1 MRTISATTARRLAIT
16 RQRLAGKTS
25 KPNAD
30 GIFDV
35 VKDLGFLQLDP
46 TNVVAPSHQ
55 LVVFSRVGSYQP
67 KHLEALLWDERRLF
81 ESWAHAASI
90 VVTEHYPIYRWF
102 MHRVAAGKGY
112 WHGFTPSG
120 ERQAQRVLA
129 WMKANDSLRRSIL
142 RQIRERGRLPSRAFE
157 DQSTG
162 PWRSSGWNNGRSV
175 GMMLFYLQ
183 MMGQLMVAGRS
194 GGQKVWD
201 LSERCLPPWTP
212 KTRLGEPAIVRW
224 AAEIS
229 LRALGVASPT
239 DIREHFMRWK
249 YVNLPAALAF
259 LEKQG
264 RIVPV
269 SVRDGDRSWA
279 GPWYV
284 HADDLT
290 LLDRIEAGTWSPRT
304 TLLSPFDNLIIDRKR
319 TSRMFG
325 FDYTME
331 IYVPAAKRRYGY
343 YAMPVLHED
352 RLVARVDPV
361 MNRDTKR
368 LSIRQVSVEPGCD
381 DPAVAHATREAIAGL
396 ATFLGVGGIDYDG
409 NVPTRW
415 RRALS
420 A

>member
-1 MRTISATTARRLAIT
+1 VRTISAATARRLAIT
-16 RQRLAGKTS
+16 RQRLAGKKS

-30 GIFDV
+30 GIFGV

-55 LVVFSRVGSYQP
+55 LVVFSRVGPYQP
-67 KHLEALLWDERRLF
+67 KHLEKLLWEERRLF
-81 ESWAHAASI
+81 ESWAHAASL
-90 VVTEHYPIYRWF
+90 VVTEHYPIYRWI
-102 MHRVAAGKGY
+102 MHRVATGKGF

-120 ERQAQRVLA
+120 ERQSQRVLT

-142 RQIRERGRLPSRAFE
+142 RQIREGGPLPSRAFE

-162 PWRSSGWNNGRSV
+162 AWRSSGWNNGRNV

-183 MMGQLMVAGRS
+183 MMGPLMVAGRS
-194 GGQKVWD
+194 GGQKLWD
-201 LSERCLPPWTP
+201 LSERCLPTWTP
-212 KTRLGEPAIVRW
+212 KIRLGETAIVRW

-239 DIREHFMRWK
+239 EIRDHFIRWK
-249 YVNLPAALAF
+249 YVNLPAALGF

-269 SVRDGDRSWA
+269 SVRDGDASWP
-279 GPWYV
+279 GTWYV
-284 HADDLT
+284 HTDDLAA
-290 LLDRIEAGTWSPRT
+290 LDRIEAGTWAPRT

-319 TSRMFG
+319 TRRMFG

-343 YAMPVLHED
+343 YAMPVLHGD
-352 RLVARVDPV
+352 RLVARVDPA
-361 MNRDTKR
+361 MNREAGR
-368 LSIRQVSVEPGCD
+368 LSIRRVSVEAGCD
-381 DPAVAHATREAIAGL
+381 DPQVALATREAIAGL
-396 ATFLGVGGIDYDG
+396 ANFLRAGAIDYDG
-409 NVPTRW
+409 DVPSRW
-415 RRALS
+415 RRTLGA
-420 A
+420 

>member
-1 MRTISATTARRLAIT
+1 MRTISATAARRLAIT
-16 RQRLAGKTS
+16 RQRLAGKTR
-25 KPNAD
+25 KPSAD

-35 VKDLGFLQLDP
+35 VRDLGFLQLDP
-46 TNVVAPSHQ
+46 ISVVAPSHQ
-55 LVVFSRVGSYQP
+55 LVVFSRVGP
-67 KHLEALLWDERRLF
+67 FPLKHLETLLWDERRLF

-102 MHRVAAGKGY
+102 MHRVATGKGY
-112 WHGFTPSG
+112 WHGFTAGG
-120 ERQAQRVLA
+120 EGAALRVLA

-142 RQIRERGRLPSRAFE
+142 RQIKERGPLPSRAFE

-162 PWRSSGWNNGRSV
+162 AWRSSGWNNGRNV

-194 GGQKVWD
+194 GNQKLWD
-201 LSERCLPPWTP
+201 LSERCLPAWTP
-212 KTRLGEPAIVRW
+212 KTRLLEPAIVRW

-239 DIREHFMRWK
+239 DIRENFIRWK
-249 YVNLPAALAF
+249 YVNLPAALGS

-269 SVRDGDRSWA
+269 TVRDGDRSWP

-284 HADDLT
+284 HAVDFA
-290 LLDRIEAGTWSPRT
+290 LLDRIEAGEWKPRT

-319 TSRMFG
+319 TRRMFG
-325 FDYTME
+325 FDYAME

-343 YAMPVLHED
+343 YAMPVLHDD
-352 RLVARVDPV
+352 RLVARVDPAF
-361 MNRDTKR
+361 NRETAQ
-368 LSIRQVSVEPGCD
+368 LSIRKVSVEAGCD
-381 DPAVAHATREAIAGL
+381 NPQMARATREAVTEL
-396 ATFLGVGGIDYDG
+396 ATFLKAGAIDYNG
-409 NVPTRW
+409 SVPGRW
-415 RRALS
+415 RRTLS

>member
-1 MRTISATTARRLAIT
+1 VRTISATTARRLAIT

-25 KPNAD
+25 KPNAE
-30 GIFDV
+30 GILDV
-35 VKDLGFLQLDP
+35 IKDLGFLQLDP

-55 LVVFSRVGSYQP
+55 LVVFSRVGPYTP
-67 KHLEALLWDERRLF
+67 KRLETLLWHERRLF

-90 VVTEHYPIYRWF
+90 VVTEHYPIYRWI
-102 MHRVAAGKGY
+102 MRRVASGTGF
-112 WHGFTPSG
+112 WHGFTASG

-129 WMKANDSLRRSIL
+129 WMRANDSLRRSIL
-142 RQIRERGRLPSRAFE
+142 RQIKERGPLPSRAFE

-162 PWRSSGWNNGRSV
+162 AWRSSGWNNGRNV

-183 MMGQLMVAGRS
+183 MMGPLMVAGRS
-194 GGQKVWD
+194 GGQKLWD
-201 LSERCLPPWTP
+201 LSERCLPAWTP

-229 LRALGVASPT
+229 LRALGVATPAE
-239 DIREHFMRWK
+239 IRDHFIRWK
-249 YVNLPAALAF
+249 YVNLPAALGS

-269 SVRDGDRSWA
+269 SVEDGDRSLP

-284 HADDLT
+284 HADDLA
-290 LLDRIEAGTWSPRT
+290 LLDQIEAGTWSPRT
-304 TLLSPFDNLIIDRKR
+304 TLLSPFDNLIINRKR

-343 YAMPVLHED
+343 FAMPVLHED
-352 RLVARVDPV
+352 RLVARVDPA
-361 MNRDTKR
+361 MNRDIER
-368 LSIRQVSVEPGCD
+368 LSIGRVSVEPGCD
-381 DPAVAHATREAIAGL
+381 DPHVARATREAIAGL
-396 ATFLGVGGIDYDG
+396 AAFLGARGIDYDG
-409 NVPTRW
+409 EVPARW
-415 RRALS
+415 RRVLS

>member
-1 MRTISATTARRLAIT
+1 VRTISATTARRLAIT
-16 RQRLAGKTS
+16 RQRLAGETS

-55 LVVFSRVGSYQP
+55 LVVFSRVGPYQP
-67 KHLEALLWDERRLF
+67 THLETLLWDERRLF

-90 VVTEHYPIYRWF
+90 VVTEHYPIYRWI
-102 MHRVAAGKGY
+102 MQRIATGKGF
-112 WHGFTPSG
+112 WHGFTVSG
-120 ERQAQRVLA
+120 ERQSQRVLA

-142 RQIRERGRLPSRAFE
+142 RRIRERGPLPSRAFE

-162 PWRSSGWNNGRSV
+162 AWRSSGWNNGRNV
-175 GMMLFYLQ
+175 GMMLFYMQ

-194 GGQKVWD
+194 GGQKLWD
-201 LSERCLPPWTP
+201 RSEQCLPPWTP
-212 KTRLGEPAIVRW
+212 KTRVGEPAIVRW

-229 LRALGVASPT
+229 LRALGLAPPT
-239 DIREHFMRWK
+239 DIREHFIRWK
-249 YVNLPAALAF
+249 YVNLPAALAY

-269 SVRDGDRSWA
+269 TVRDGDHSWP
-279 GPWYV
+279 GTWYV
-284 HADDLT
+284 HADDLA
-290 LLDRIEAGTWSPRT
+290 LLDRIEAGAWSPPT
-304 TLLSPFDNLIIDRKR
+304 TLLSPFDNLIIDRRR
-319 TSRMFG
+319 TRVIFG

-343 YAMPVLHED
+343 YAMPVLHGD
-352 RLVARVDPV
+352 RLVARVDPA
-361 MNRDTKR
+361 MDRQALR
-368 LSIRQVSVEPGCD
+368 LSIRGVSVEPGCD
-381 DPAVAHATREAIAGL
+381 DTSVARATREAIAGL
-396 ATFLGVGGIDYDG
+396 ATFLGAKAVDYDG
-409 NVPTRW
+409 NLPSRW
-415 RRALS
+415 RRVLS

>member
-1 MRTISATTARRLAIT
+1 VRTISATTARRLAIT
-16 RQRLAGKTS
+16 RQRLAGKKS

-55 LVVFSRVGSYQP
+55 LVVFSRVGPYQP
-67 KHLEALLWDERRLF
+67 KHLETLLWEERRLF

-90 VVTEHYPIYRWF
+90 VVTEHYPIYRWI
-102 MHRVAAGKGY
+102 MHRIATGRGF
-112 WHGFTPSG
+112 WHGFTASG
-120 ERQAQRVLA
+120 ERQSQRVLA

-142 RQIRERGRLPSRAFE
+142 RQIREGGLLPSRAFV

-162 PWRSSGWNNGRSV
+162 AWRSSGWNNGRNV

-194 GGQKVWD
+194 GGQKLWD
-201 LSERCLPPWTP
+201 LSARRLPSWTP
-212 KTRLGEPAIVRW
+212 TTKLGEPAIVRW

-229 LRALGVASPT
+229 LRALGVAPPA
-239 DIREHFMRWK
+239 DIRENFIRWK
-249 YVNLPAALAF
+249 YVNLPAALGS
-259 LEKQG
+259 LEKNG
-264 RIVPV
+264 RIIPV
-269 SVRDGDRSWA
+269 SVRDGDQLWP
-279 GPWYV
+279 GTWYV

-290 LLDRIEAGTWSPRT
+290 LLDRIEAARWTPRT

-319 TSRMFG
+319 TRRMFG

-331 IYVPAAKRRYGY
+331 IYVPPAKRRYGY
-343 YAMPVLHED
+343 YAMPVLHGD
-352 RLVARVDPV
+352 RLVARVDPA
-361 MNRDTKR
+361 MNREAGR
-368 LSIRQVSVEPGCD
+368 LSIRRVSVEAGYD
-381 DPAVAHATREAIAGL
+381 DTQVAVATREAIAGL
-396 ATFLGVGGIDYDG
+396 ATFLKAGAIDYDG
-409 NVPTRW
+409 EVPSRW

>member
-1 MRTISATTARRLAIT
+1 MRTISAATARRLAIT
-16 RQRLAGKTS
+16 RQRLAGNKS

-55 LVVFSRVGSYQP
+55 LVVFSRVGPYQP
-67 KHLEALLWDERRLF
+67 KHLEKLLWEERRLF

-90 VVTEHYPIYRWF
+90 VVTEHYPIYRWI
-102 MHRVAAGKGY
+102 MHRVATGKGF

-120 ERQAQRVLA
+120 ERQSQRVLA
-129 WMKANDSLRRSIL
+129 WMKANDSLRRGIL
-142 RQIRERGRLPSRAFE
+142 GQIRERGPLPSRAFE
-157 DQSTG
+157 DQSAG
-162 PWRSSGWNNGRSV
+162 AWRSSGWNNGRNV

-183 MMGQLMVAGRS
+183 MMGRLMVAGRS
-194 GGQKVWD
+194 GGQKRWD
-201 LSERCLPPWTP
+201 LSERCLPTWTP

-239 DIREHFMRWK
+239 DIRDHFIRWK
-249 YVNLPAALAF
+249 YVNLPAALGS

-269 SVRDGDRSWA
+269 SVTDGDQSWP
-279 GPWYV
+279 GTWYV
-284 HADDLT
+284 HADDLA
-290 LLDRIEAGTWSPRT
+290 LLDRIEAATWTPRT

-319 TSRMFG
+319 TRRMFG

-343 YAMPVLHED
+343 YAMPVLHGD
-352 RLVARVDPV
+352 RIVGRVDPA

-381 DPAVAHATREAIAGL
+381 DPQLAIATREAIAGL
-396 ATFLGVGGIDYDG
+396 ATFLGAGAIDYDG
-409 NVPTRW
+409 DVPSRW
-415 RRALS
+415 RRTLS

>member
-1 MRTISATTARRLAIT
+1 VRTISATTARRLAIT
-16 RQRLAGKTS
+16 RQRLAGPIS
-25 KPNAD
+25 KSNAD
-30 GIFDV
+30 GILDV
-35 VKDLGFLQLDP
+35 ARDLGFLQLDP

-55 LVVFSRVGSYQP
+55 LVVFSRVGPYQP
-67 KHLEALLWDERRLF
+67 KHLESLLWEERRLF

-90 VVTEHYPIYRWF
+90 VVTEHYPIYRWI
-102 MHRVAAGKGY
+102 MHRVATGTGF

-142 RQIRERGRLPSRAFE
+142 RQIRERGPLPSRAFE
-157 DQSTG
+157 DRSTG
-162 PWRSSGWNNGRSV
+162 AWQSSGWNNGRNV

-183 MMGQLMVAGRS
+183 MMGKLMVAGRS
-194 GGQKVWD
+194 GGQKLWD
-201 LSERCLPPWTP
+201 LSEQCLPTWTP
-212 KTRLGEPAIVRW
+212 KTKVGEAAIVRW

-239 DIREHFMRWK
+239 EIRDHFIRWK
-249 YVNLPAALAF
+249 YVNLPAALGS
-259 LEKQG
+259 LEKQR

-269 SVRDGDRSWA
+269 SVRDGDQSWP
-279 GPWYV
+279 GTWYV
-284 HADDLT
+284 HADDLV
-290 LLDRIEAGTWSPRT
+290 LLDRIEAGTWCPRT

-319 TSRMFG
+319 TRRMFG

-352 RLVARVDPV
+352 RLVARVDPAF
-361 MNRDTKR
+361 NRDERR
-368 LSIRQVSVEPGCD
+368 LSIRRVSVEPGCED
-381 DPAVAHATREAIAGL
+381 AQVGRATREAIAGL
-396 ATFLGVGGIDYDG
+396 ATFLGARTVDYDG
-409 NVPTRW
+409 AAPARW
-415 RRALS
+415 RRSLS

>member
-1 MRTISATTARRLAIT
+1 VRTISGSTARRLAIT
-16 RQRLAGKTS
+16 RQRLAGETS
-25 KPNAD
+25 KPSAD
-30 GIFDV
+30 GIFEV

-55 LVVFSRVGSYQP
+55 LVVFSRVGSYP
-67 KHLEALLWDERRLF
+67 RKHLDTLLWDERRLF

-90 VVTEHYPIYRWF
+90 VVTEHYPIYRWI
-102 MHRVAAGKGY
+102 MHRIATGKGF
-112 WHGFTPSG
+112 WHGFTASG
-120 ERQAQRVLA
+120 ERQSQRVIA

-142 RQIRERGRLPSRAFE
+142 RQIREHGPLLSRAFE

-162 PWRSSGWNNGRSV
+162 AWRSSGWNNGRNV

-194 GGQKVWD
+194 GGQKLWD
-201 LSERCLPPWTP
+201 LAERCLPPWTP

-229 LRALGVASPT
+229 LRALGVATPT
-239 DIREHFMRWK
+239 EIRDHFIRSK
-249 YVNLPAALAF
+249 YVNLPSALGS

-269 SVRDGDRSWA
+269 RVRDGDESWP
-279 GPWYV
+279 GPCYV
-284 HADDLT
+284 HVDDLA
-290 LLDRIEAGTWSPRT
+290 LLDQIEAGTWTPRT

-319 TSRMFG
+319 TRRMFG

-343 YAMPVLHED
+343 FAMPVLHED
-352 RLVARVDPV
+352 RLVARVDPA

-368 LSIRQVSVEPGCD
+368 LSIGRVSVEPECD
-381 DPAVAHATREAIAGL
+381 DPQVARATRAAIAGL
-396 ATFLGVGGIDYDG
+396 ATYLGASAIDYDG
-409 NVPTRW
+409 DLPARW
-415 RRALS
+415 RRTLS